1 MSIRR
6 RAIRIANALEE
17 APRTEND
24 LETAAILRQ
33 LVRVHEVAHEVV
45 LIFLSVTRKLWVASR
60 RCRLR
65 TGALLT

>member
-6 RAIRIANALEE
+6 RAIRLANGLEE

-24 LETAAILRQ
+24 LEIAGVLRQ

-45 LIFLSVTRKLWVASR
+45 LAKTHEASKAAY
-60 RCRLR
+60 CELVDLVK
-65 TGALLT
+65 GKAYE

>member
-6 RAIRIANALEE
+6 RAIRLANGLEE

-24 LETAAILRQ
+24 LEIAGVLRQ

-45 LIFLSVTRKLWVASR
+45 LAKTHEASKAAY
-60 RCRLR
+60 CELVDLVKGK
-65 TGALLT
+65 TYE

>member
-6 RAIRIANALEE
+6 RAIRLANALEE

-45 LIFLSVTRKLWVASR
+45 LAKTHEASKAAY
-60 RCRLR
+60 CELIDLIKGK
-65 TGALLT
+65 TYE

>member
-6 RAIRIANALEE
+6 RAIRLANGLEE

-24 LETAAILRQ
+24 LEIAAILRQ

-45 LIFLSVTRKLWVASR
+45 LAKTHETSKAAYCELVDLVKGKAYE
-60 RCRLR
+60 
-65 TGALLT
+65 

>member
-24 LETAAILRQ
+24 LETAAILRH

-45 LIFLSVTRKLWVASR
+45 LAKTHDASKAAY
-60 RCRLR
+60 CELVDLVK
-65 TGALLT
+65 GKEYE

>member
-6 RAIRIANALEE
+6 RAIRLANALEE

-24 LETAAILRQ
+24 LEAAAILRQ

-45 LIFLSVTRKLWVASR
+45 LAKTHESSKAAYCELVDLIKGKTYE
-60 RCRLR
+60 
-65 TGALLT
+65 

>member
-6 RAIRIANALEE
+6 RAMRLANALEE
-17 APRTEND
+17 MPRNEND

-45 LIFLSVTRKLWVASR
+45 LAKTHEASKAAY
-60 RCRLR
+60 CELVDLVK
-65 TGALLT
+65 GKPYE

>member
-6 RAIRIANALEE
+6 RATRLANALEE

-45 LIFLSVTRKLWVASR
+45 LAKTHDASKAAYSE
-60 RCRLR
+60 LVDLVK
-65 TGALLT
+65 GKAYE